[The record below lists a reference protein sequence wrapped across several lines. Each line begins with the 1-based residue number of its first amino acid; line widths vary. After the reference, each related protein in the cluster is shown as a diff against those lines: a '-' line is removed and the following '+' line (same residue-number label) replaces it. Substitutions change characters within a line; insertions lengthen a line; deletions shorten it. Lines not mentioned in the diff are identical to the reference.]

1 MMKGY
6 LRLELLRTLRD
17 PLYVCL
23 AVGAPIG
30 FYLLFTNIFGSQP
43 QQPGELSTL
52 IVQMVAMAV
61 YGGMWACLLVT
72 GPRIAAERGSGWLR
86 NLQLL
91 PIAPW
96 ATLAART
103 LAAMLF
109 ALPAIL
115 LVCGTAVVAHG
126 VHLSFGQWVA
136 VIGLVWVGVWPF
148 ALLGIAIGYAT
159 SAETSFGVT
168 FGLYTA
174 LAALGGLWVPL
185 AIFPANLQSI
195 GKLLP
200 SYQAAQL
207 GWQVANGHAVTG
219 VSVTTVLVWA
229 LIFLLLAALFVKRP
243 WRARAA

>member
-1 MMKGY
+1 MKGY
-6 LRLELLRTLRD
+6 LKLEMLRTLRD
-17 PLYVCL
+17 PLYVFL

-30 FYLLFTNIFGSQP
+30 FYLLFTTIFGSQP

-52 IVQMVAMAV
+52 IVQMVAMSV

-72 GPRIAAERGSGWLR
+72 GPRIAAERSSGWLR

-96 ATLAART
+96 ATLAARVI
-103 LAAMLF
+103 AAALF

-115 LVCGTAVVAHG
+115 LVCATAVIAHG
-126 VHLSFGQWVA
+126 VQLSFGQWVA
-136 VIGLVWVGVWPF
+136 VIALTWVGVWPF
-148 ALLGIAIGYAT
+148 ALLGIVIGHAT
-159 SAETSFGVT
+159 NAEASFGVT

-185 AIFPANLQSI
+185 AIFPANLQTF

-200 SYQAAQL
+200 SYQAAAL
-207 GWQVANGHAVTG
+207 GWRVANGQAITG
-219 VSVTTVLVWA
+219 VSVTTLIVWSLV
-229 LIFLLLAALFVKRP
+229 FLALAALFVKRP